1 MFEGECDLTY
11 EEESQIEQ
19 PANIYSIIR
28 TLEFIEW
35 AYNFSHIDKETYVDQ
50 TNTILEQ
57 YKVSVEAYKDKFNG
71 IDDFCQKYGLTDCK
85 YAINRVKQGN
95 VIISNDLN
103 KNNFNIIFNLTQK
116 LNDASNF
123 FFINTDNTV
132 TVTDFLFPYF
142 NELVTAIYSAKNII
156 SIENDDIKK
165 VLNWF
170 SILKQRKAADII
182 DPNESKQIDSD
193 IKMAY
198 AYVNNSLKTK

>member
-35 AYNFSHIDKETYVDQ
+35 AYNFSHIDKETYLEQ

-95 VIISNDLN
+95 VIISNDFEKN
-103 KNNFNIIFNLTQK
+103 KYNIIMNLTQRF
-116 LNDASNF
+116 NDTSSF
-123 FFINTDNTV
+123 FFINSENPIVVADLLDNLN
-132 TVTDFLFPYF
+132 DL
-142 NELVTAIYSAKNII
+142 NAAIYSAKNII
-156 SIENDDIKK
+156 SIENNDIKK
-165 VLNWF
+165 IINWY
-170 SILKQRKAADII
+170 SVLKQRKAADIL
-182 DPNESKQIDSD
+182 DPNEVKQIDSD
-193 IKMAY
+193 VKIAY
-198 AYVNNSLKTK
+198 AYVNNSLKK

>member
-1 MFEGECDLTY
+1 MFESECDLTY

-35 AYNFSHIDKETYVDQ
+35 AYNFSHIDKETYLEQ

-95 VIISNDLN
+95 VIISNDFEKN
-103 KNNFNIIFNLTQK
+103 KYNIIMNLTQRF
-116 LNDASNF
+116 NDTSSF
-123 FFINTDNTV
+123 FFINSENPIVVADLLDNLN
-132 TVTDFLFPYF
+132 DL
-142 NELVTAIYSAKNII
+142 NAAIYSAKNII
-156 SIENDDIKK
+156 SIEDNDIKK
-165 VLNWF
+165 IINWY
-170 SILKQRKAADII
+170 SVLKQRKAADIL
-182 DPNESKQIDSD
+182 DPNEVKQIDSD
-193 IKMAY
+193 VKIAY
-198 AYVNNSLKTK
+198 AYVNNSLKK

>member
-35 AYNFSHIDKETYVDQ
+35 AYNFSHIDKETYLEQ

-95 VIISNDLN
+95 VIISNDFEKN
-103 KNNFNIIFNLTQK
+103 KYNIIMNLTQRF
-116 LNDASNF
+116 NDTSSF
-123 FFINTDNTV
+123 FFINSENPIVVAELLDNLN
-132 TVTDFLFPYF
+132 DL
-142 NELVTAIYSAKNII
+142 NAAIYSAKNII
-156 SIENDDIKK
+156 SIEDNDIKK
-165 VLNWF
+165 IINWY
-170 SILKQRKAADII
+170 SVLKQRKAADIL
-182 DPNESKQIDSD
+182 DPNEVKQIDSD
-193 IKMAY
+193 VKIAY
-198 AYVNNSLKTK
+198 AYVNNSLKK

>member
-35 AYNFSHIDKETYVDQ
+35 AYNFSHIDRQTYVDQ

-95 VIISNDLN
+95 VLISNESN
-103 KNNFNIIFNLTQK
+103 KNNFNIIFNLTQR
-116 LNDASNF
+116 LNDTSNF
-123 FFINTDNTV
+123 FFINNENPIVVGDLLEN
-132 TVTDFLFPYF
+132 F
-142 NELVTAIYSAKNII
+142 NDLIASIYSAKNII
-156 SIENDDIKK
+156 SIDDGDIKK
-165 VLNWF
+165 LLNWY
-170 SILKQRKAADII
+170 SVLKQRKAADVI
-182 DPNESKQIDSD
+182 DPNEVKQIDSD
-193 IKMAY
+193 VKMAY
-198 AYVNNSLKTK
+198 SYVNNSLKNK

>member
-35 AYNFSHIDKETYVDQ
+35 AYNFSHIDKETYLEQ

-57 YKVSVEAYKDKFNG
+57 YKVSVEAYQDKFHG

-95 VIISNDLN
+95 VIISNDSN
-103 KNNFNIIFNLTQK
+103 KNNFNIIFTLTQR
-116 LNDASNF
+116 LNDTSNF
-123 FFINTDNTV
+123 FFIKGEEPILIGD
-132 TVTDFLFPYF
+132 LLEIF
-142 NELVTAIYSAKNII
+142 NDLIAAIQAAKNII
-156 SIENDDIKK
+156 SIDNEDIKK
-165 VLNWF
+165 VLNWY
-170 SILKQRKAADII
+170 SLLKQRKAADVIE
-182 DPNESKQIDSD
+182 PNEVKQIDSD
-193 IKMAY
+193 VKLAY
-198 AYVNNSLKTK
+198 SYVNNSLKNK

>member
-95 VIISNDLN
+95 VIISNDFEKN
-103 KNNFNIIFNLTQK
+103 KYNIIMNLTQRF
-116 LNDASNF
+116 NDTSSF
-123 FFINTDNTV
+123 FFINSENPIVVADLLDNLN
-132 TVTDFLFPYF
+132 DL
-142 NELVTAIYSAKNII
+142 NAAIYSAKNII
-156 SIENDDIKK
+156 SIEDNDIKK
-165 VLNWF
+165 IINWY
-170 SILKQRKAADII
+170 SVLKQRKAADIL
-182 DPNESKQIDSD
+182 DPNEVKQIDSD
-193 IKMAY
+193 VKIAY
-198 AYVNNSLKTK
+198 AYVNNSLKK

>member
-1 MFEGECDLTY
+1 MIEGECDLTY

-95 VIISNDLN
+95 VIISNDFEKN
-103 KNNFNIIFNLTQK
+103 KYNIIMNLTQRF
-116 LNDASNF
+116 NDTSSF
-123 FFINTDNTV
+123 FFINSENPIVVADLLDNLN
-132 TVTDFLFPYF
+132 DL
-142 NELVTAIYSAKNII
+142 NAAIYSAKNII
-156 SIENDDIKK
+156 SIEDNDIKK
-165 VLNWF
+165 IINWY
-170 SILKQRKAADII
+170 SVLKQRKAADIL
-182 DPNESKQIDSD
+182 DPNEVKQIDSD
-193 IKMAY
+193 VKIAY
-198 AYVNNSLKTK
+198 AYVNNSLKK

>member
-35 AYNFSHIDKETYVDQ
+35 AYNFSHIDKETYLEQ

-95 VIISNDLN
+95 VIISNDFEKN
-103 KNNFNIIFNLTQK
+103 KYNIIMNLTQRF
-116 LNDASNF
+116 NDTSSF
-123 FFINTDNTV
+123 FFINSENPIVVADLLDNLN
-132 TVTDFLFPYF
+132 DL
-142 NELVTAIYSAKNII
+142 NAAIYSAKNII
-156 SIENDDIKK
+156 SIEDNI
-165 VLNWF
+165 WF
-170 SILKQRKAADII
+170 VI
-182 DPNESKQIDSD
+182 
-193 IKMAY
+193 
-198 AYVNNSLKTK
+198 

>member
-35 AYNFSHIDKETYVDQ
+35 AYNFSHIDKETYYEQ

-95 VIISNDLN
+95 VIISNDFEKN
-103 KNNFNIIFNLTQK
+103 KYNIIMNLTQRF
-116 LNDASNF
+116 NDTSSF
-123 FFINTDNTV
+123 FFINSENPIVVADLLDNLN
-132 TVTDFLFPYF
+132 DL
-142 NELVTAIYSAKNII
+142 NAAIYSAKNII
-156 SIENDDIKK
+156 SIDDGDIKK
-165 VLNWF
+165 LLNWY
-170 SILKQRKAADII
+170 SVLKQRKAADIL
-182 DPNESKQIDSD
+182 DPNEVKQIDSD
-193 IKMAY
+193 VKIAY
-198 AYVNNSLKTK
+198 AYVNNSLKK

>member
-35 AYNFSHIDKETYVDQ
+35 AYNFSHIDKETYYEQ

-95 VIISNDLN
+95 VIISNDFEKN
-103 KNNFNIIFNLTQK
+103 KYNIIMNLTQRF
-116 LNDASNF
+116 NDTSSF
-123 FFINTDNTV
+123 FFINSENPIVVADLLDNLN
-132 TVTDFLFPYF
+132 DL
-142 NELVTAIYSAKNII
+142 NAAIYSAKNII
-156 SIENDDIKK
+156 SIEDNDIKK
-165 VLNWF
+165 IINWY
-170 SILKQRKAADII
+170 SVLKQRKAADIL
-182 DPNESKQIDSD
+182 DPNEVKQIDSD
-193 IKMAY
+193 VKIAY
-198 AYVNNSLKTK
+198 AYVNNSLKK

>member
-35 AYNFSHIDKETYVDQ
+35 AYNFSHIDKETYLEQ

-95 VIISNDLN
+95 VIISNDFEKN
-103 KNNFNIIFNLTQK
+103 KYNIIMNLTQRF
-116 LNDASNF
+116 NDTSSF
-123 FFINTDNTV
+123 FFINSENPIVVADLLDNLN
-132 TVTDFLFPYF
+132 DL
-142 NELVTAIYSAKNII
+142 NAAIYSAKNII
-156 SIENDDIKK
+156 SIEDNDIKK
-165 VLNWF
+165 IINWY
-170 SILKQRKAADII
+170 SVLKQRKAADIL
-182 DPNESKQIDSD
+182 DPNEVKQIDSD
-193 IKMAY
+193 VKIAY
-198 AYVNNSLKTK
+198 AYVNNSLKK